1 MDEIKTGI
9 QKSRLR
15 RFGHGMRL
23 GEERIPKRNLP
34 TKMEGRLPR
43 RRPRTRWIDQIR
55 RDIEM
60 RGGNTRK
67 QEVGE

>member
-43 RRPRTRWIDQIR
+43 RRPRTRCVERI
-55 RDIEM
+55 
-60 RGGNTRK
+60 
-67 QEVGE
+67 